1 MAYVPGGP
9 SVSVGG
15 SELTQHGNPERMIT
29 CACVV
34 LGEAGVS
41 LARRVAPSSK
51 SPGTIRLSIPL
62 PPSSFPMIDS
72 MVEMAL
78 AAGADTGGCML
89 LLLLLAS
96 VMAKRVDRNEFGDT
110 TRDDDEYEDLTI
122 CCWNGKAMI
131 GRRTRR
137 AEQTMQRLV
146 LVIRNNM
153 KRSK

>member
-1 MAYVPGGP
+1 M
-9 SVSVGG
+9 
-15 SELTQHGNPERMIT
+15 L
-29 CACVV
+29 
-34 LGEAGVS
+34 L
-41 LARRVAPSSK
+41 L
-51 SPGTIRLSIPL
+51 
-62 PPSSFPMIDS
+62 
-72 MVEMAL
+72 
-78 AAGADTGGCML
+78 L

-122 CCWNGKAMI
+122 CCWNGEAMI

-153 KRSK
+153 KRSKEQVKDRIKDSPMVFRAQIESSRAGQNEYTDEGQTKNNPRKEPGLTGSKEVKLTFVSGVLS